1 MCTKRKVQVS
11 TTTVLFEI
19 KKTLVKKMPLHPRI
33 GGWINYVTFIK
44 CLRSNGINNWSFIT
58 TASLATQMTFKNT
71 VKWIK

>member
-1 MCTKRKVQVS
+1 MRTKRKVQVS

-33 GGWINYVTFIK
+33 GSWINYVTFIK
-44 CLRSNGINNWSFIT
+44 CLRSNGINNWSFIM

-71 VKWIK
+71 VKWRK